1 MTFHFRQMTIGAA
14 LVVLTG
20 CTLPADVDAPQVAMG
35 DFRFGHNIVVVD
47 EPEIGPLSRT
57 QTDEAWQE
65 ALTNAMDLRFGGY
78 EGEKFYHIGMKM
90 DAYVLALPGVPI
102 VFKPKSVLVVT
113 VNMWDDAAGEKV
125 NEEAKVFTIFEG
137 VSGETLISSGL
148 LQNKQQQ
155 MVKLAN
161 NAAKAVQDWILENPE
176 WIGLPPLSD
185 EPVPETDVLDQA
197 EAITQTTI
205 DDASAN

>member
-14 LVVLTG
+14 LVLLTG

-65 ALTNAMDLRFGGY
+65 VLTNAMDLRFGGY

-137 VSGETLISSGL
+137 VSDETLI
-148 LQNKQQQ
+148 
-155 MVKLAN
+155 
-161 NAAKAVQDWILENPE
+161 
-176 WIGLPPLSD
+176 
-185 EPVPETDVLDQA
+185 
-197 EAITQTTI
+197 
-205 DDASAN
+205 

>member
-14 LVVLTG
+14 LVLLTG

-205 DDASAN
+205 DDAPAN